1 MSAEW
6 DFRWTNH
13 GKSLLVRLVH
23 YACLLF
29 SISYLYVSNKL
40 HESDKAK
47 RPPGNRVVVTVDTVA
62 IATRLFVSM
71 CARHTKSDPHSLI
84 ATWPSKAAAP
94 KTNQVTGHDTTEAAG
109 ATAEALRISIPLV
122 EAKLSRLAQR
132 TWRPASQYWMRRYPR
147 TTAERL

>member
-47 RPPGNRVVVTVDTVA
+47 RPPGNRDVVTVDTVA

-94 KTNQVTGHDTTEAAG
+94 KTNQVTGHDTTEATG
-109 ATAEALRISIPLV
+109 ATAEALRIFIPLV

-132 TWRPASQYWMRRYPR
+132 TWRSARQYWMRRHS
-147 TTAERL
+147 

>member
-47 RPPGNRVVVTVDTVA
+47 RPPGNRDVVTVDTVA

-94 KTNQVTGHDTTEAAG
+94 KTNQVT
-109 ATAEALRISIPLV
+109 
-122 EAKLSRLAQR
+122 
-132 TWRPASQYWMRRYPR
+132 
-147 TTAERL
+147 